1 MSVRGKFRSARWLG
15 AGMALAALLALVA
28 AYRATAFAVTL
39 EVDGDRRSLHTHQPT
54 VAYLLADRGIALRPE
69 DEVEPAPE
77 TPLRDGMT
85 VAIHRARPV
94 VLEVDGEQRILYLRQ
109 ADPYA
114 ILREAGV
121 VVGPHDTVRVE
132 PPASTDPQG
141 TLVHLV
147 VRHAVPV
154 VLEEGALR
162 TLFYT
167 EAATVG
173 EALLQNGILLYRADN
188 IFPGPETPV
197 QSGMHIRL
205 ERSIPV
211 SVQVD
216 GHTIRTRTH
225 RHTVGE
231 VLADLG
237 IILSGLDYSDPPLD
251 ASLGEG
257 RDIRVVRVSESI
269 VVEQSPIPFET
280 VWQADPEMEL
290 DHQGLLQE
298 GKPGVL
304 ERRIRI
310 RYEDGQVVARE
321 VEGESV
327 VEPPVNRVMGY
338 GTKIVIRTLQTEA
351 GPVEYWRVIHAL
363 ATSYSASTAGVSPD
377 LPYYGRTATGLPM
390 GDGIVAVDPN
400 VIPLGTKVYVP
411 GYGLGLAADTGGAI
425 RGKRID
431 LGYDDDHLKL
441 WYSWVDVY
449 LLTPVPDHI
458 NYLLP

>member
-1 MSVRGKFRSARWLG
+1 MGNREALGRHRWIE
-15 AGMALAALLALVA
+15 AVVVLAALIAFVA

-39 EVDGDRRSLHTHQPT
+39 EVDGESHRVHTHQPT
-54 VAYLLADRGIALRPE
+54 VAYLLADKGIALRAE
-69 DEVEPAPE
+69 DAVEPALE
-77 TPLRDGMT
+77 TPLQDGMT
-85 VAIHRARPV
+85 IAIRRARPV
-94 VLEVDGEQRILYLRQ
+94 VLEVDGEQRVLYLRQ

-121 VVGPHDTVRVE
+121 VVGEHDTVRVE
-132 PPASTDPQG
+132 PPAPTDPAG
-141 TLVHLV
+141 TVVHLL

-154 VLEEGALR
+154 VLEEGAVR

-167 EAATVG
+167 DAATVG
-173 EALLQNGILLYRADN
+173 EALLQNGILLYRADH

-211 SVQVD
+211 SVQVN
-216 GHTIRTRTH
+216 GHTLRTRTH

-231 VLADLG
+231 VLAELG

-251 ASLGEG
+251 APLGDG
-257 RDIRVVRVSESI
+257 AAIRVVRVSESI

-310 RYEDGQVVARE
+310 RYEDGQVVARQ

-327 VEPPVNRVMGY
+327 VEAPVNRVMGY

-351 GPVEYWRVIHAL
+351 GPVNYWRVIHAL

-390 GDGIVAVDPN
+390 GDGIVAVDPR

-425 RGKRID
+425 RGRRID
-431 LGYDDDHLKL
+431 LGYDDEHLKL
-441 WYSWVDVY
+441 WYAWVDVY
-449 LLTPVPDHI
+449 LLTPVPDQI

>member
-1 MSVRGKFRSARWLG
+1 MKRAYPATARWIE
-15 AGMALAALLALVA
+15 AATALLLLIALVA
-28 AYRATAFAVTL
+28 AYRTTAFAVTL
-39 EVDGDRRSLHTHQPT
+39 QIDGESHRLHTHQPT
-54 VAYLLADRGIALRPE
+54 VAYLLADRGIALRAE
-69 DEVEPAPE
+69 DEVEPGLE
-77 TPLRDGMT
+77 TPLHDGMT
-85 VAIHRARPV
+85 VVIHRAHPV
-94 VLEVDGEQRILYLRQ
+94 ILEVDGMQHLLYLRQ
-109 ADPYA
+109 ANPYV

-121 VVGPHDTVRVE
+121 VIGPNDGVHIE
-132 PPASTDPQG
+132 PPAPTDPEG
-141 TLVHLV
+141 TTTRII
-147 VRHAVPV
+147 VRHAVPI
-154 VLEEGALR
+154 VLEEGNVR
-162 TLFYT
+162 TPFYT
-167 EAATVG
+167 DAATVG
-173 EALLQNGILLYRADN
+173 EALLQSGITLYRADH
-188 IFPGPETPV
+188 IFPGPETPI

-216 GHTIRTRTH
+216 GHVLRTRTH

-231 VLADLG
+231 VLSELG
-237 IILSGLDYSDPPLD
+237 ITLSGLDYSDPPLD
-251 ASLGEG
+251 RSLGEG
-257 RDIRVVRVSESI
+257 LEIRVVRVSESI
-269 VVEQSPIPFET
+269 IVEQSPIPFET
-280 VWQADPEMEL
+280 VWQGDPEMEL
-290 DHQGLLQE
+290 DHHGLLQE

-310 RYEDGQVVARE
+310 RYEDGEVVSRQ

-327 VEPPVNRVMGY
+327 VKAPVNRVMGY

-351 GPVEYWRVIHAL
+351 GPMEYWRVIHAL

-425 RGKRID
+425 RGRRID
-431 LGYDDDHLKL
+431 LGYDDEHLKL
-441 WYSWVDVY
+441 WYAWVDVY
-449 LLTPVPDHI
+449 LLTPVPAHI